1 MKESI
6 ESNLSSV
13 IVTFI
18 ENGTFKL
25 KKEPQR
31 MYCSFSE
38 VINLFHIPTKDYFI
52 KGLDYTLYRK
62 LPYPSNIPAQYSEE
76 DERLI
81 TILGNTDYRGD
92 KVTFG
97 IKQEDKF
104 RHMYIVGKT

>member
-1 MKESI
+1 
-6 ESNLSSV
+6 
-13 IVTFI
+13 
-18 ENGTFKL
+18 
-25 KKEPQR
+25 

-81 TILGNTDYRGD
+81 TILGNTDYR
-92 KVTFG
+92 